1 LKAWVI
7 IPTYNEAENLPGLV
21 SALFLLP
28 LDLSVVVVDDNSPD
42 ETGQIAE
49 LLAEE
54 HTGRLGVLHRPAKLG
69 LRGAYLQG
77 FKLALDSGAEA
88 VIQMDADFSHDPA
101 KLVEMVQMLRS
112 CDVAFGSRYVPGGSV
127 DERWSVWRKRL
138 SAFGNFYARTVLG
151 IPWRDMTTGFR
162 IWRRET
168 LLGIPLERIN
178 ASGYVFLV
186 EMAYMAWCLG
196 YRIGEVPIHFAE
208 RRSGESKMSLQ
219 IQLEAA
225 MQVWRVRW
233 AFRDLRAK
241 GIAGRKQLT
250 PNVTK

>member
-28 LDLSVVVVDDNSPD
+28 LDLSIVVVDDNSPD
-42 ETGQIAE
+42 GTGQIAAR
-49 LLAEE
+49 LAQEY
-54 HTGRLGVLHRPAKLG
+54 TGRLGVVHRPGKLG
-69 LRGAYLQG
+69 LRSAYLHG

-101 KLVEMVQMLRS
+101 KLVEMEGMLRN

-151 IPWRDMTTGFR
+151 IPLRDMTTGFR

-168 LLGIPLERIN
+168 LLGIPLGRIK
-178 ASGYVFLV
+178 AGGYVFLV

-208 RRSGESKMSLQ
+208 RRSGESKMSMQ

-225 MQVWRVRW
+225 IQVWRVRW

-241 GIAGRKQLT
+241 GIAGRQRLT
-250 PNVTK
+250 TNVTK